1 VPESSSR
8 PSSPGRDRRRL
19 TPTPGAAASADGA
32 ASPVPDILNR
42 YTLFLATERG
52 AALNTRL
59 AYMRDLKTYLA
70 RLEEWKVAPDA
81 ATPDTVQNYLAWMQ
95 TERYRRS
102 SIMRAVA
109 SLRSFHRFLL
119 SEKLADKDPTALLAF
134 PKPGLQLPNVLTR
147 AEVQRL
153 IEAPKTDT
161 LLGLRDRSMLEFLY
175 ASGLRVSELTG
186 LRRTDVNR
194 DEGWVRVLGK
204 GSKERVVPVG
214 TQALVWLGK
223 YLEGARP
230 AFAARRP
237 DREEVFL
244 NRRGGRLTRVR
255 VWMIIRDCAKAAGLA
270 KRLYPH
276 VLRHSFATHLLEGG
290 ASLRDV
296 QEMLGHA
303 SLATT
308 QVYTHVDRRRLAQVY
323 RKFHPRA

>member
-1 VPESSSR
+1 VPGNSSKAGSV
-8 PSSPGRDRRRL
+8 
-19 TPTPGAAASADGA
+19 
-32 ASPVPDILNR
+32 VPDSARDGVPDVRGPRQDLLDR

-59 AYMRDLKTYLA
+59 AYLRDLRTYLA
-70 RLEEWKVAPDA
+70 RLDEWKVAPAD
-81 ATPDTVQNYLAWMQ
+81 ATPDTVQSYLGWMQ

-109 SLRSFHRFLL
+109 SIRSFHRFLL
-119 SEKLADKDPTALLAF
+119 QEKLASRDPTALLTF
-134 PKPGLQLPNVLTR
+134 PKPGRQLPNVLTR
-147 AEVQRL
+147 SEVARL
-153 IEAPKTDT
+153 LEQPKTES
-161 LLGLRDRSMLEFLY
+161 LLGLRDRAMVELLY
-175 ASGLRVSELTG
+175 ASGLRVSELVG
-186 LRRTDVNR
+186 LRRADVNR
-194 DEGWVRVLGK
+194 TEGWVRVVGK
-204 GSKERVVPVG
+204 GSKERLVPVG
-214 TQALVWLGK
+214 GEALTWIGR
-223 YLEGARP
+223 YLERARP
-230 AFAARRP
+230 AFALRRP

-255 VWMIIRDCAKAAGLA
+255 VWMIIRDCAVAAGLA

-323 RKFHPRA
+323 RQYHPRA

>member
-1 VPESSSR
+1 MPGNSSKAGSAVPDGRAAVPETR
-8 PSSPGRDRRRL
+8 PRVQDL
-19 TPTPGAAASADGA
+19 LD
-32 ASPVPDILNR
+32 R

-59 AYMRDLKTYLA
+59 AYLRDLRTYLA
-70 RLEEWKVAPDA
+70 RLDEWKVAPRD
-81 ATPDTVQNYLAWMQ
+81 ATPDTVQSYLGWMQ

-109 SLRSFHRFLL
+109 SVRSFHRFLL
-119 SEKLADKDPTALLAF
+119 QEKAADRDPTALLTF
-134 PKPGLQLPNVLTR
+134 PKPGRQLPNVLTR
-147 AEVQRL
+147 TEVARL
-153 IEAPKTDT
+153 LEQPKTES
-161 LLGLRDRSMLEFLY
+161 LLGLRDRAMVELLY
-175 ASGLRVSELTG
+175 ASGLRVSELVG
-186 LRRTDVNR
+186 LKRADVNR
-194 DEGWVRVLGK
+194 TEGWVRVIGK
-204 GSKERVVPVG
+204 GSKERLVPVG
-214 TQALVWLGK
+214 KEALTWLER
-223 YLEGARP
+223 YLERARP
-230 AFAARRP
+230 AFAAKRP

-255 VWMIIRDCAKAAGLA
+255 VWMIIRDCALSAGLA

-323 RKFHPRA
+323 RQYHPRA